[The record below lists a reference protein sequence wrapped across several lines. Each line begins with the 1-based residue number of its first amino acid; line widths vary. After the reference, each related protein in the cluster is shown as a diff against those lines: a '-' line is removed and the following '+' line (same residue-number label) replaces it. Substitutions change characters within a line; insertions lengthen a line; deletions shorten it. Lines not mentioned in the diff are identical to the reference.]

1 MGLGL
6 RTSDSCVGFGL
17 RACDSGLRAVA
28 WSFRVQA
35 SAQFIRRCVPS
46 GGGGPL
52 LGDPRNQEGA
62 TFAIFIFPETDRV
75 NGLALVS
82 GSQQRDNYLEC
93 IGPLK

>member
-1 MGLGL
+1 MGLCDLELGL
-6 RTSDSCVGFGL
+6 RTLDSCVGFGL

-35 SAQFIRRCVPS
+35 SAHFVRRCVPL
-46 GGGGPL
+46 GGRGFI
-52 LGDPRNQEGA
+52 GA

-82 GSQQRDNYLEC
+82 GSQQRENYLEC